1 MKKQM
6 CSLIA
11 VLSALSGGFFGRSA
25 AAEADLPVA
34 LVPQPAEVER
44 GTGQFLLRPDTP
56 IVVDRDSAGAL
67 GAGKQLAERIRGS
80 TGWDL
85 KVAQSGGAEKQA
97 AAIRITAHPADPSLW
112 PEGYALEV
120 SPQGVVIA
128 GGDAAG
134 MFYGTQ
140 TLLQLLPP
148 RVFSPTKVRDA
159 GSWAVPAVR
168 IRDRPRFHWR
178 GMLLDV
184 ARHFFSKDEVKN
196 FLDLMAQH
204 KLNTLQLHLTD
215 DQGWRIEIKRY
226 EKLSEI
232 AAWRK
237 SIGFGLDPH
246 ASTAYAKD
254 GRYGGYFTQD
264 DIRELVAYA
273 QARFIT
279 IVPEIEMPGHA
290 AAALSVYPQFSCS
303 GGPYDRDSGHMGIY
317 CPGNDAAFQFLENI
331 LGEVIGL
338 FPGKYVHIGG
348 DEVERINWMKCPKCK
363 ARMQQEHLANFGEL
377 QSYFV
382 KRIERFVN
390 AQGRTLI
397 GWDEILEGG
406 LSPNATVM
414 CWRDARFGMA
424 AAAAGHDVVMTPTSH
439 CYLDYYQAKT
449 GEPRAIGGFLPLRL
463 VYEFEP
469 LPPGLSADKA
479 RHILGGGGT
488 LWSEFFPNYAQV
500 QYMTFPRACAI
511 AEATWSEPKRRD
523 WTDFRRRLET
533 HLERLAAEGVHYRAP
548 KKTDPGYEGES
559 K

>member
-11 VLSALSGGFFGRSA
+11 VLIALSGGFCGRA
-25 AAEADLPVA
+25 LAGEQDLPVA
-34 LVPQPAEVER
+34 LVPQPAAVER

-56 IVVDRDSAGAL
+56 IVVDPDSAGAMS
-67 GAGKQLAERIRGS
+67 AGKQLAERIRGS

-85 KVAQSGGAEKQA
+85 KLLKSGGAKKQA
-97 AAIRITAHPADPSLW
+97 AAIRITARPADAKLG
-112 PEGYALEV
+112 PEGYLLEV
-120 SPQGVVIA
+120 SPQGIVIA
-128 GGDAAG
+128 GDDAAG
-134 MFYGTQ
+134 MFYGMQ

-148 RVFSPTKVRDA
+148 RVFSPAKVQDA
-159 GSWAVPAVR
+159 SWAAPAVR
-168 IRDRPRFHWR
+168 IRDRPRFRWR
-178 GMLLDV
+178 GLLLDV
-184 ARHFFSKDEVKN
+184 ARHFFSKDELKN

-226 EKLSEI
+226 EKLSGT

-246 ASTAYAKD
+246 ASTAYGKD

-290 AAALSVYPQFSCS
+290 AAALSVYPQLSCF

-317 CPGNDAAFQFLENI
+317 CPGNDAAFQFLENV

-338 FPGKYVHIGG
+338 FPGKYIHIGG
-348 DEVERINWMKCPKCK
+348 DEVDKANWTKCPKCK
-363 ARMQQEHLANFGEL
+363 ARMQQERLANFGEL

-414 CWRDARFGMA
+414 CWRDVRSGMV

-439 CYLDYYQAKT
+439 CYLDYYQAKA

-463 VYEFEP
+463 VYDFEP
-469 LPPGLSADKA
+469 LPPGLAADKG

-500 QYMTFPRACAI
+500 QYMAFPRACAI

-533 HLERLAAEGVHYRAP
+533 HLERLAAGGVHYRAP
-548 KKTDPGYEGES
+548 KPNDPGYEGGA